1 MVLPVDYETDWNEI
15 TKRKQKRID
24 ENCRRENSKR
34 LDHVCQRGDNKLLL
48 KVPKKMLRKV
58 ERIRRGPFTVISH
71 NDNGTVTIQ
80 KGPCFTDSVNI
91 RRVDPFFEQ

>member
-1 MVLPVDYETDWNEI
+1 MLPVDCETDWNEI
-15 TKRKQKRID
+15 TERKQKRID

-34 LDHVCQRGDNKLLL
+34 LEHVHQRGDKLLL

-71 NDNGTVTIQ
+71 DDDGTATIQ

-91 RRVDPFFEQ
+91 RRVDPFFER

>member
-34 LDHVCQRGDNKLLL
+34 LDHVYQRGDKLL
-48 KVPKKMLRKV
+48 KVPKKILRKV

-71 NDNGTVTIQ
+71 NNNNGTVTIQ

-91 RRVDPFFEQ
+91 RRVDPFFE